1 MTNATNDFESKTGIV
16 DRPSRSVRKI
26 WAKRIKSGKAV
37 PIMVYVGGSWT
48 MHIVRGN
55 KRVMQVPVDAPHGGP
70 EGN

>member
-1 MTNATNDFESKTGIV
+1 MTNDLDDKTII

-26 WAKRIKSGKAV
+26 WAKRIKSGKAT

-55 KRVMQVPVDAPHGGP
+55 KRVMQVPVDAPHGRDS